1 MALTLL
7 YGQSALHP
15 GRQLDLKRSLTIA
28 LVQAN
33 IDQSQKWDAAHQ
45 REAMD
50 RYRKLTDRVAKGADL
65 VIWPEAATPF
75 LFERETDYRTEM
87 TALTRDHGVPLL
99 FGSPALRFY
108 DNGKPTCSTARTCS
122 VHGQILNRYDKR
134 HASFRSGS
142 MSHCAGSYFWTSWL
156 KASGILSWDGPD
168 RPLLAHRLHHPGGR
182 CVK

>member
-45 REAMD
+45 RETMD

-75 LFERETDYRTEM
+75 LFERDRLSNRNDSLDARPRGSASLWESG
-87 TALTRDHGVPLL
+87 ASLL
-99 FGSPALRFY
+99 
-108 DNGKPTCSTARTCS
+108 
-122 VHGQILNRYDKR
+122 
-134 HASFRSGS
+134 
-142 MSHCAGSYFWTSWL
+142 
-156 KASGILSWDGPD
+156 
-168 RPLLAHRLHHPGGR
+168 
-182 CVK
+182 